1 MITTSEGYKL
11 RTGFNTAAIKNMD
24 VRVYRISTC
33 HWCDKV
39 ETFLKEHGVN
49 YKSIVIDLLSGNEQ
63 EKAIAESYH
72 LSKQRSFPVTY
83 IEGTCVI
90 GFHESRLRHLLKLPP
105 REDEHE
111 RIKPEDSGG
120 KAGLYLKDKDLRAT
134 IEKMREW
141 LMREAKS
148 HGYTINPD
156 EKVVEEILVGLAK
169 NEKRYGYKAC
179 PCRLA
184 TGKYQLDCDIIC
196 PCSYCFLDV
205 EKNGRCYCSLFV
217 SDRFIASDPSLPEY
231 VPDTRERTETGGK
244 SAVFVTEEVPEV
256 VVGAPAILLKTRI
269 KVIGFMQDIVDKNK
283 AGEGFI
289 RMASS
294 LDIQAA
300 AVQWNED
307 TAYTSKIINDTKVAI
322 KLRQDPEV
330 YTYQI
335 LCTAVNGKLMNVEKL
350 FQGIDVPEHKNKLF
364 ECCLIVPSVTCTKED
379 LQLLL
384 PKQGYMS
391 YIYDKYKVAAGFE
404 AEGTGKD
411 TFVIS
416 PEEQMLD
423 KIVEEIVTLETN
435 YQLLSVERQRYILA
449 IDKLDILEST
459 IVSKMRIISMNL
471 QNSLPEALKMWLHGL
486 SNNFG
491 EISGIAEE
499 SRHRMNDTLL
509 KRDVI
514 RRIFKD
520 WGESEG
526 GFNYPALSRFFL
538 ERVDTLGEQYQRLFI
553 RIDGIRREMADL
565 ITMLRTKI
573 DLILQEQSLELQRS
587 MDETTKTQ
595 MMMQHTVEGLS
606 VIVLS
611 YYIIHL
617 AGFIFESLEAS
628 HIINISS
635 TTVKAV
641 FVPIAIAISW
651 YLTFRAKKLI
661 KAHNTRKSK

>member
-1 MITTSEGYKL
+1 
-11 RTGFNTAAIKNMD
+11 MD

-39 ETFLKEHGVN
+39 ETFLKKHGIN
-49 YKSIVIDLLSGNEQ
+49 YKSIVIDLLDGTEQ

-83 IEGTCVI
+83 IDGTCVI
-90 GFHESRLRHLLKLPP
+90 GFHESRLRHLLKLPSQ
-105 REDEHE
+105 REEQE
-111 RIKPEDSGG
+111 RIKLEDGEI
-120 KAGLYLKDKDLRAT
+120 KPGLSSRERDYHET
-134 IEKMREW
+134 IEKTRDW

-148 HGYTINPD
+148 HGYIINPD
-156 EKVVEEILVGLAK
+156 KQVVEEILTGLAV

-196 PCSYCFLDV
+196 PCSYCFMDV

-217 SDRFIASDPSLPEY
+217 SDRFVASDPALPQY
-231 VPDTRERTETGGK
+231 VPDLRERSETGG
-244 SAVFVTEEVPEV
+244 SRVAPIAEEISEV
-256 VVGAPAILLKTRI
+256 AAGVPAILLKTRI
-269 KVIGFMQDIVDKNK
+269 KIIGFMQDIADKNK
-283 AGEGFI
+283 AREGFL
-289 RMASS
+289 RMTSG
-294 LDIQAA
+294 LDTQATD
-300 AVQWNED
+300 VQWNED
-307 TAYTSKIINDTKVAI
+307 TACVSKVINDAKVTI
-322 KLRQDPEV
+322 KLRQDQEV

-335 LCTAVNGKLMNVEKL
+335 ICTAVNGKLTNGEKL
-350 FQGIDVPEHKNKLF
+350 FQRIDVPEHKNKLF
-364 ECCLIVPSVTCTKED
+364 ECYLIVPGAAYTKED

-384 PKQGYMS
+384 PRQRYMS
-391 YIYDKYKVAAGFE
+391 HVYDKYKVAAGFE
-404 AEGTGKD
+404 VEGTGRD

-416 PEEQMLD
+416 PDDQMLD
-423 KIVEEIVTLETN
+423 KIVEEIITLETN

-449 IDKLDILEST
+449 MDKLDILEST

-471 QNSLPEALKMWLHGL
+471 PKSLPEALKGWLHGL

-520 WGESEG
+520 WGEGDG
-526 GFNYPALSRFFL
+526 GFNYPALSRFFM
-538 ERVDTLGEQYQRLFI
+538 EKADTLGDQYQRLFI

-611 YYIIHL
+611 YYTIHL
-617 AGFIFESLEAS
+617 FGFVFESLEAS
-628 HIINISS
+628 HVINVSL
-635 TTVKAV
+635 TTAKAI
-641 FVPIAIAISW
+641 FVPIAIGISW
-651 YLTFRAKKLI
+651 YLTFRAKRLI
-661 KAHNTRKSK
+661 KARSTPKSK

>member
-1 MITTSEGYKL
+1 M
-11 RTGFNTAAIKNMD
+11 
-24 VRVYRISTC
+24 YRISTC

-39 ETFLKEHGVN
+39 ETFLKKHGIN
-49 YKSIVIDLLSGNEQ
+49 YKSIVIDLLDGTEQ
-63 EKAIAESYH
+63 ENAIAESYH

-83 IEGTCVI
+83 IDGTCVI
-90 GFHESRLRHLLKLPP
+90 GFHESRLRHLLKLPSL
-105 REDEHE
+105 REEQE
-111 RIKPEDSGG
+111 RIKIEDGEI
-120 KAGLYLKDKDLRAT
+120 KPGLSLRERDYHET
-134 IEKMREW
+134 IEKMRDW
-141 LMREAKS
+141 LVREAKS

-156 EKVVEEILVGLAK
+156 KQVVEEILTGLAI

-196 PCSYCFLDV
+196 PCSYCFQDV

-217 SDRFIASDPSLPEY
+217 SDRFVASDPALPQY
-231 VPDTRERTETGGK
+231 VPDLRERSETGG
-244 SAVFVTEEVPEV
+244 SRVAPVAEEVCEV
-256 VVGAPAILLKTRI
+256 AAGAPAILLKTRI
-269 KVIGFMQDIVDKNK
+269 KVIGFMQDIADKNK
-283 AGEGFI
+283 AREGFLG
-289 RMASS
+289 MTSG
-294 LDIQAA
+294 LDTQATE
-300 AVQWNED
+300 VQWNED
-307 TAYTSKIINDTKVAI
+307 TACVSKVINDTKVTI
-322 KLRQDPEV
+322 KLRQDQEV

-335 LCTAVNGKLMNVEKL
+335 ICTAVNGKLTNGEKL
-350 FQGIDVPEHKNKLF
+350 FQRIDVPEHKNKLF
-364 ECCLIVPSVTCTKED
+364 ECYLIVPGSTFTKED

-384 PKQGYMS
+384 PGQRYMS
-391 YIYDKYKVAAGFE
+391 HVYDKYKVAAGFE
-404 AEGTGKD
+404 MEGTGKD

-416 PEEQMLD
+416 PGDQMLD
-423 KIVEEIVTLETN
+423 KIVEEIVALETN

-449 IDKLDILEST
+449 MDKLDILEST
-459 IVSKMRIISMNL
+459 IVSKMRIVSMNL
-471 QNSLPEALKMWLHGL
+471 PKSLPESLKGWLHGL

-491 EISGIAEE
+491 DISGIAEE

-520 WGESEG
+520 WGESDG
-526 GFNYPALSRFFL
+526 GFNYPALSRFYL
-538 ERVDTLGEQYQRLFI
+538 EKADTLGDQYQRLFI

-611 YYIIHL
+611 YYTIHL
-617 AGFIFESLEAS
+617 FGFVFESLEAS
-628 HIINISS
+628 HVINVSL
-635 TTVKAV
+635 TTAKAI
-641 FVPIAIAISW
+641 FVPIAIGISW
-651 YLTFRAKKLI
+651 YLTFRARKLI
-661 KAHNTRKSK
+661 KARSTQKSK

>member
-1 MITTSEGYKL
+1 M
-11 RTGFNTAAIKNMD
+11 
-24 VRVYRISTC
+24 YRISTC

-39 ETFLKEHGVN
+39 EIFFKKYGIN
-49 YKSIVIDLLSGNEQ
+49 YKSIVIDLLDGTEQ

-83 IEGTCVI
+83 IDGTCVI
-90 GFHESRLRHLLKLPP
+90 GFHESRLRHLLKLSPQ
-105 REDEHE
+105 REEQE
-111 RIKPEDSGG
+111 RIKLEEGEIKSGLSSKEG
-120 KAGLYLKDKDLRAT
+120 VYRET

-141 LMREAKS
+141 LIREAKS

-156 EKVVEEILVGLAK
+156 KQVVEEILTGLAV
-169 NEKRYGYKAC
+169 NEKRYGYKVC

-196 PCSYCFLDV
+196 PCSYCFQDV

-217 SDRFIASDPSLPEY
+217 SDRYVSGDPSLPQY
-231 VPDTRERTETGGK
+231 VPDSRERSEVGEK
-244 SAVFVTEEVPEV
+244 RAVSVAEEVPDV
-256 VVGAPAILLKTRI
+256 VAGVPAIQLKTCI
-269 KVIGFMQDIVDKNK
+269 KVIGFMQDIADKNK
-283 AGEGFI
+283 AKEGFL
-289 RMASS
+289 RMTSGLDTQAS
-294 LDIQAA
+294 D
-300 AVQWNED
+300 VQWNED
-307 TAYTSKIINDTKVAI
+307 TAYVSKIINDTKVTI
-322 KLRQDPEV
+322 KLKQDQEV

-335 LCTAVNGKLMNVEKL
+335 TCTAVNGKLTNGEKL
-350 FQGIDVPEHKNKLF
+350 FQRIDVPEHKNKLF
-364 ECCLIVPSVTCTKED
+364 ECYLIVPGVTFTKED

-384 PKQGYMS
+384 PGQRYMS
-391 YIYDKYKVAAGFE
+391 HVYDKYKVAAGFE
-404 AEGTGKD
+404 VGGTGKD

-416 PEEQMLD
+416 PENQMLD
-423 KIVEEIVTLETN
+423 KIVEEIVALETN
-435 YQLLSVERQRYILA
+435 YQLLSVEKQRYILA
-449 IDKLDILEST
+449 MDKLDILEST

-471 QNSLPEALKMWLHGL
+471 PKSLPEALKGWLHGL

-491 EISGIAEE
+491 DISGIAEE

-520 WGESEG
+520 WGESDG
-526 GFNYPALSRFFL
+526 GFNYPALSRFYL
-538 ERVDTLGEQYQRLFI
+538 EKADTLGDQYQRLFI

-611 YYIIHL
+611 YYTIHL
-617 AGFIFESLEAS
+617 FGFVFESLEAS
-628 HIINISS
+628 HVINISV
-635 TTVKAV
+635 TTLKAI
-641 FVPIAIAISW
+641 FVPIAIGISW

-661 KAHNTRKSK
+661 KAHSTRKSK

>member
-1 MITTSEGYKL
+1 M
-11 RTGFNTAAIKNMD
+11 
-24 VRVYRISTC
+24 YRISTC

-39 ETFLKEHGVN
+39 ETFLKKHGIK
-49 YKSIVIDLLSGNEQ
+49 YKSVVIDLLDGTEQ

-83 IEGTCVI
+83 IDGTCVI
-90 GFHESRLRHLLKLPP
+90 GFHESRLRHLLKLPSQ
-105 REDEHE
+105 REEQE
-111 RIKPEDSGG
+111 RIKLEDGEI
-120 KAGLYLKDKDLRAT
+120 KPGLSSRGRDSHET
-134 IEKMREW
+134 IEKTRDW

-156 EKVVEEILVGLAK
+156 KQVVEEILTGLAV

-196 PCSYCFLDV
+196 PCSYCFMDV

-217 SDRFIASDPSLPEY
+217 SDRFVASDPALPQY
-231 VPDTRERTETGGK
+231 VPDLRERSETGG
-244 SAVFVTEEVPEV
+244 SRVSPIAEEISEV
-256 VVGAPAILLKTRI
+256 AAGVPAILLKTCI
-269 KVIGFMQDIVDKNK
+269 KIIGFMQDIADKNK
-283 AGEGFI
+283 AREGFL
-289 RMASS
+289 RMTSG
-294 LDIQAA
+294 LDTQATD
-300 AVQWNED
+300 VQWNED
-307 TAYTSKIINDTKVAI
+307 TACVSKVINDAKVTI
-322 KLRQDPEV
+322 KLRQDQEV

-335 LCTAVNGKLMNVEKL
+335 ICTAVNGKLTNGEKL
-350 FQGIDVPEHKNKLF
+350 FQRIDVPEHKNKLF
-364 ECCLIVPSVTCTKED
+364 ECYLIVPGAAYTKED

-384 PKQGYMS
+384 PRQRYMS
-391 YIYDKYKVAAGFE
+391 HVYDKYKVAAGFE
-404 AEGTGKD
+404 VEGTGRD

-416 PEEQMLD
+416 PDDQMLD
-423 KIVEEIVTLETN
+423 KIVEEIITLETN

-449 IDKLDILEST
+449 MDKLDILEST

-471 QNSLPEALKMWLHGL
+471 PKSLPEALKGWLHGL

-520 WGESEG
+520 WGEGDG
-526 GFNYPALSRFFL
+526 GFNYPALSRFFM
-538 ERVDTLGEQYQRLFI
+538 EKADTLGDQYQRLFI

-611 YYIIHL
+611 YYTIHL
-617 AGFIFESLEAS
+617 FGFVFESLEAS
-628 HIINISS
+628 HVINVSL
-635 TTVKAV
+635 TTAKAI
-641 FVPIAIAISW
+641 FVPIAIGISW
-651 YLTFRAKKLI
+651 YLTFRAKRLI
-661 KAHNTRKSK
+661 KARSTPKSK

>member
-1 MITTSEGYKL
+1 M
-11 RTGFNTAAIKNMD
+11 
-24 VRVYRISTC
+24 YRISTC

-39 ETFLKEHGVN
+39 ETFLKIHGVN
-49 YKSIVIDLLSGNEQ
+49 YRSIVVDLLSGTEQ

-72 LSKQRSFPVTY
+72 LSKQRSFPVTD
-83 IEGTCVI
+83 IDDTCVI
-90 GFHESRLRHLLKLPP
+90 GFHESRLRQLLKLPSQKEE
-105 REDEHE
+105 RESIKLEERGVGGGFSLEDKEHQE
-111 RIKPEDSGG
+111 AIQ
-120 KAGLYLKDKDLRAT
+120 
-134 IEKMREW
+134 KMREW
-141 LMREAKS
+141 LLREAES

-156 EKVVEEILVGLAK
+156 EKVVEEILVGLVK
-169 NEKRYGYKAC
+169 NERRYGYKAC

-184 TGKYQLDCDIIC
+184 TGKYQLDCDIVC

-217 SDRFIASDPSLPEY
+217 SDRYVSGGTSFPQYVSDS
-231 VPDTRERTETGGK
+231 RERSELGEK
-244 SAVFVTEEVPEV
+244 RAVYVAEKVSEIVAE
-256 VVGAPAILLKTRI
+256 APAIPLKTHI
-269 KVIGFMQDIVDKNK
+269 KVVGFMQDASDKNR
-283 AGEGFI
+283 ARDGFL

-294 LDIQAA
+294 LDAQVS

-307 TAYTSKIINDTKVAI
+307 TACVSKIIDDTKCII
-322 KLRQDPEV
+322 KLRQDTEV

-335 LCTAVNGKLMNVEKL
+335 AGESVNEKLLNGEKL
-350 FQGIDVPEHKNKLF
+350 FQKINVPEHKNKLF
-364 ECCLIVPSVTCTKED
+364 ECYLIVPGVAYTKED

-384 PKQGYMS
+384 PGQRYMS
-391 YIYDKYKVAAGFE
+391 HVYDKYKVAAGFE
-404 AEGTGKD
+404 VEGTGKD

-416 PEEQMLD
+416 RDDQMFD
-423 KIVEEIVTLETN
+423 RIVEEIVALETN

-449 IDKLDILEST
+449 MDKLDILEST

-471 QNSLPEALKMWLHGL
+471 PKSLPEALKGWLHGL

-491 EISGIAEE
+491 DISGIAEE

-526 GFNYPALSRFFL
+526 GFNYPTLSRFFL
-538 ERVDTLGEQYQRLFI
+538 EKADTLGDQYQRLFI
-553 RIDGIRREMADL
+553 RIDGIRREMGDL

-587 MDETTKTQ
+587 VDETTKTQ
-595 MMMQHTVEGLS
+595 IMMQRTVESLS

-611 YYIIHL
+611 YYTIHL
-617 AGFIFESLEAS
+617 FGFVFESLEAS
-628 HIINISS
+628 HVINISV
-635 TTVKAV
+635 TTLKAI
-641 FVPIAIAISW
+641 FVPIAIGISW

-661 KAHNTRKSK
+661 KAHSTHKSK

>member
-1 MITTSEGYKL
+1 M
-11 RTGFNTAAIKNMD
+11 
-24 VRVYRISTC
+24 YRISTC
-33 HWCDKV
+33 HWCDEV
-39 ETFLKEHGVN
+39 ETFLKKHDVN
-49 YKSIVIDLLSGNEQ
+49 YKSIVIDLLTGTEQ

-83 IEGTCVI
+83 IDGTCVI
-90 GFHESRLRHLLKLPP
+90 GFHESRLRHLLKLPSQK
-105 REDEHE
+105 EEHE
-111 RIKPEDSGG
+111 RIKSDDGEIKTSLSSMERDHHE
-120 KAGLYLKDKDLRAT
+120 T

-156 EKVVEEILVGLAK
+156 KQVIEEILTGLAI

-196 PCSYCFLDV
+196 PCSYCFMDV

-217 SDRFIASDPSLPEY
+217 SDRFVASDPALPEY
-231 VPDTRERTETGGK
+231 VPDLRERSETGGRK
-244 SAVFVTEEVPEV
+244 VVSAAEEISEV
-256 VVGAPAILLKTRI
+256 VAGAPAILLKTRI
-269 KVIGFMQDIVDKNK
+269 KIIGFMQDIADKNK
-283 AGEGFI
+283 AKEGFI
-289 RMASS
+289 KITRI
-294 LDIQAA
+294 LDTQVSDI
-300 AVQWNED
+300 QWNED
-307 TAYTSKIINDTKVAI
+307 TAYVSKVINDTKVTI
-322 KLRQDPEV
+322 KLKQEQEV

-335 LCTAVNGKLMNVEKL
+335 VCTAVNGKLTNGEKL
-350 FQGIDVPEHKNKLF
+350 FQRIDVPEHKNKLF
-364 ECCLIVPSVTCTKED
+364 ECYLIVPGVTFTKED

-384 PKQGYMS
+384 PGQRYMS
-391 YIYDKYKVAAGFE
+391 HVYDKYKVAAGFE
-404 AEGTGKD
+404 VGGTGKD

-416 PEEQMLD
+416 PENQMLD
-423 KIVEEIVTLETN
+423 KIVEEIVALETN
-435 YQLLSVERQRYILA
+435 YQLLSVEKQRYILA
-449 IDKLDILEST
+449 MDKLDILEST

-471 QNSLPEALKMWLHGL
+471 PKSLPEALKGWLHGL

-491 EISGIAEE
+491 DISGIAEE

-520 WGESEG
+520 WGECGG
-526 GFNYPALSRFFL
+526 GFNYPVLSRYFM
-538 ERVDTLGEQYQRLFI
+538 EKADTLGDQYQRLFI

-565 ITMLRTKI
+565 ITILRTKI

-611 YYIIHL
+611 YYTIHL
-617 AGFIFESLEAS
+617 FGFVFESLEAS
-628 HIINISS
+628 HVINISL
-635 TTVKAV
+635 TTAKAI
-641 FVPIAIAISW
+641 FVPIAIGISW

-661 KAHNTRKSK
+661 KTHSIHKSK

>member
-1 MITTSEGYKL
+1 
-11 RTGFNTAAIKNMD
+11 
-24 VRVYRISTC
+24 VYRISTC

-39 ETFLKEHGVN
+39 ETFLNKHDVN
-49 YKSIVIDLLSGNEQ
+49 YKSIVIDLLAGNEQ

-83 IEGTCVI
+83 IDGTCVI
-90 GFHESRLRHLLKLPP
+90 GFHESRLRHLLKLPSQK
-105 REDEHE
+105 EEHE
-111 RIKPEDSGG
+111 RIKSDDGEIKTSLSSMERDHHE
-120 KAGLYLKDKDLRAT
+120 T

-156 EKVVEEILVGLAK
+156 KQVIEEILTGLAI

-196 PCSYCFLDV
+196 PCSYCFMDV

-217 SDRFIASDPSLPEY
+217 SDRFVASDPALPEY
-231 VPDTRERTETGGK
+231 VPDLRERSETGGRGVV
-244 SAVFVTEEVPEV
+244 SAAEEISEV
-256 VVGAPAILLKTRI
+256 VAGAPAILLKTRI
-269 KVIGFMQDIVDKNK
+269 KIIGFMQDIADKNK
-283 AGEGFI
+283 AKEGFI
-289 RMASS
+289 KITRI
-294 LDIQAA
+294 LDTQVSDI
-300 AVQWNED
+300 QWNED
-307 TAYTSKIINDTKVAI
+307 TAYVSKVINDTKVTI
-322 KLRQDPEV
+322 KLKQEQEV

-335 LCTAVNGKLMNVEKL
+335 VCTAVNGKLTNGEKL
-350 FQGIDVPEHKNKLF
+350 FQRIGVPEHKNKLF
-364 ECCLIVPSVTCTKED
+364 ECYLIVPGVAFTKED
-379 LQLLL
+379 LQLHL
-384 PKQGYMS
+384 PGQRYMS
-391 YIYDKYKVAAGFE
+391 HIYDKYKIAAGFE
-404 AEGTGKD
+404 VEGTGKD

-416 PEEQMLD
+416 SEDQMLD
-423 KIVEEIVTLETN
+423 KIVEEIVALETN

-449 IDKLDILEST
+449 MDKLDILEST
-459 IVSKMRIISMNL
+459 IVSQMRIISMNL
-471 QNSLPEALKMWLHGL
+471 PKSLPEALKGWLHGL

-491 EISGIAEE
+491 DISGIAEE

-520 WGESEG
+520 WGESDG
-526 GFNYPALSRFFL
+526 GFNYPALSRFYL
-538 ERVDTLGEQYQRLFI
+538 EKADTLGDQYQRLFI

-565 ITMLRTKI
+565 ITILRTKI

-611 YYIIHL
+611 YYTIHL
-617 AGFIFESLEAS
+617 FGFVFESLEAS
-628 HIINISS
+628 HVINISL
-635 TTVKAV
+635 TTAKAI
-641 FVPIAIAISW
+641 FVPIAIGISW

-661 KAHNTRKSK
+661 KAHRD

>member
-1 MITTSEGYKL
+1 MVKSNPVYLQRREIIAKPSEK
-11 RTGFNTAAIKNMD
+11 T
-24 VRVYRISTC
+24 
-33 HWCDKV
+33 
-39 ETFLKEHGVN
+39 
-49 YKSIVIDLLSGNEQ
+49 
-63 EKAIAESYH
+63 
-72 LSKQRSFPVTY
+72 
-83 IEGTCVI
+83 
-90 GFHESRLRHLLKLPP
+90 
-105 REDEHE
+105 
-111 RIKPEDSGG
+111 
-120 KAGLYLKDKDLRAT
+120 
-134 IEKMREW
+134 REW

-156 EKVVEEILVGLAK
+156 KQVVEEILTGLAV

-196 PCSYCFLDV
+196 PCSYCFMDV
-205 EKNGRCYCSLFV
+205 EKTGGVIAHYLYRIVLFQATHFAPV
-217 SDRFIASDPSLPEY
+217 H
-231 VPDTRERTETGGK
+231 VPDLRERSEPGG
-244 SAVFVTEEVPEV
+244 SRVSPVAEEVSEAAA
-256 VVGAPAILLKTRI
+256 GAPAIPLKTRI
-269 KVIGFMQDIVDKNK
+269 KVIGFIQDSADKNK
-283 AGEGFI
+283 AREGFL
-289 RMASS
+289 RMTSG
-294 LDIQAA
+294 LDTRATD
-300 AVQWNED
+300 VQWNED
-307 TAYTSKIINDTKVAI
+307 TACVSKVINDAKVTI
-322 KLRQDPEV
+322 KLRQDQEV

-335 LCTAVNGKLMNVEKL
+335 ICTAVNGKLTNGEKL
-350 FQGIDVPEHKNKLF
+350 FQRIDVPEHKNKLF
-364 ECCLIVPSVTCTKED
+364 ECYLIVPGATFTKED

-384 PKQGYMS
+384 PGQRYMS
-391 YIYDKYKVAAGFE
+391 QVYDKYKVAAGFE
-404 AEGTGKD
+404 VEGTGRD

-416 PEEQMLD
+416 PGDQMLD
-423 KIVEEIVTLETN
+423 KIVEEIIALETN

-449 IDKLDILEST
+449 MDKLDILEST

-471 QNSLPEALKMWLHGL
+471 PKSLPEALKGWLHGL

-520 WGESEG
+520 WGKAMAGLIIRRS
-526 GFNYPALSRFFL
+526 PDFL
-538 ERVDTLGEQYQRLFI
+538 WKKADTLGDQYQRLFI

-611 YYIIHL
+611 YYTIHL
-617 AGFIFESLEAS
+617 FGFVFESLEAS
-628 HIINISS
+628 HVINVSL
-635 TTVKAV
+635 TTAKSHFCAYSDRHQLV
-641 FVPIAIAISW
+641 S
-651 YLTFRAKKLI
+651 YLSCKEI
-661 KAHNTRKSK
+661 N

>member
-1 MITTSEGYKL
+1 M
-11 RTGFNTAAIKNMD
+11 
-24 VRVYRISTC
+24 YRISTC

-39 ETFLKEHGVN
+39 EAFLKIHGVN
-49 YKSIVIDLLSGNEQ
+49 YRSVVVDLLAGNEQ
-63 EKAIAESYH
+63 EKAIEESYH

-83 IEGTCVI
+83 IDGTCVI
-90 GFHESRLRHLLKLPP
+90 GFHESRLRQLLKLPSQKEE
-105 REDEHE
+105 RE
-111 RIKPEDSGG
+111 RIKFEEYGVAGG
-120 KAGLYLKDKDLRAT
+120 FSLEDKDHREA
-134 IEKMREW
+134 IRKMREW
-141 LMREAKS
+141 LLREAAS
-148 HGYTINPD
+148 QGYTINPD

-196 PCSYCFLDV
+196 PCSYCFMDV

-217 SDRFIASDPSLPEY
+217 SDRFVASDPAFPQY
-231 VPDTRERTETGGK
+231 VPDLRERSETEGRR
-244 SAVFVTEEVPEV
+244 SVSVAEEVPAV
-256 VVGAPAILLKTRI
+256 VAVAPEILLKTCI
-269 KVIGFMQDIVDKNK
+269 KVIGFMQDIADKNR
-283 AGEGFI
+283 ASDGFL

-294 LDIQAA
+294 LDTQVS

-307 TAYTSKIINDTKVAI
+307 TACVSKSIDDTKFVI
-322 KLRQDPEV
+322 KLRQDTEV
-330 YTYQI
+330 YIYQI
-335 LCTAVNGKLMNVEKL
+335 TCESVNGKLLNGEKL
-350 FQGIDVPEHKNKLF
+350 IQRISVPEHKNKLF
-364 ECCLIVPSVTCTKED
+364 ECYLIVPSMAYTKED

-384 PKQGYMS
+384 PRQRYMS
-391 YIYDKYKVAAGFE
+391 HIYEKYKVAAGFE
-404 AEGTGKD
+404 VEGTGKD
-411 TFVIS
+411 TFIIS
-416 PEEQMLD
+416 PDDQMLD
-423 KIVEEIVTLETN
+423 KIVEEIITLEKN

-449 IDKLDILEST
+449 VDKLDILEST

-471 QNSLPEALKMWLHGL
+471 PKSLPEALKGWLHGL

-491 EISGIAEE
+491 DISGIAEE

-520 WGESEG
+520 WGEVDG
-526 GFNYPALSRFFL
+526 GFNYPALSRFIL
-538 ERVDTLGEQYQRLFI
+538 EKADTLGDQYQRLFI
-553 RIDGIRREMADL
+553 RIDGIRREMSDL

-611 YYIIHL
+611 YYTIHL
-617 AGFIFESLEAS
+617 FGFVFESLEAS
-628 HIINISS
+628 HVVNVSL
-635 TTVKAV
+635 TTAKAI
-641 FVPIAIAISW
+641 FVPIAIGISW
-651 YLTFRAKKLI
+651 YLTFRAKRLI
-661 KAHNTRKSK
+661 KARSTQKSK

>member
-1 MITTSEGYKL
+1 M
-11 RTGFNTAAIKNMD
+11 
-24 VRVYRISTC
+24 YRISTC

-39 ETFLKEHGVN
+39 ETFLKKHGIN
-49 YKSIVIDLLSGNEQ
+49 YKSIVIDLLDGTEQ
-63 EKAIAESYH
+63 ENAIAESYH

-83 IEGTCVI
+83 IDGTCVI
-90 GFHESRLRHLLKLPP
+90 GFHESRLRHLLKLPSQ
-105 REDEHE
+105 REEQE
-111 RIKPEDSGG
+111 RIRLEDGEIKP
-120 KAGLYLKDKDLRAT
+120 GLSSRERDYHET
-134 IEKMREW
+134 IEKTRDW

-156 EKVVEEILVGLAK
+156 KQVVEEILTGLAV

-196 PCSYCFLDV
+196 PCSYCFMDV

-217 SDRFIASDPSLPEY
+217 SDRFIASDPALPQY
-231 VPDTRERTETGGK
+231 VPDLRERSETGG
-244 SAVFVTEEVPEV
+244 SRVAPVAEEVSEV
-256 VVGAPAILLKTRI
+256 AAGAPAIPLKTRI
-269 KVIGFMQDIVDKNK
+269 KIIGFMQDIADKNK
-283 AGEGFI
+283 AREGFL
-289 RMASS
+289 RMTSG
-294 LDIQAA
+294 LDTRATD
-300 AVQWNED
+300 VQWNED
-307 TAYTSKIINDTKVAI
+307 TACVSKVINDAKVTI
-322 KLRQDPEV
+322 KLRQDQEV

-335 LCTAVNGKLMNVEKL
+335 ICTAVNGKLTNGEKL
-350 FQGIDVPEHKNKLF
+350 FQSIDVPEHKNKLF
-364 ECCLIVPSVTCTKED
+364 ECYLIVPGAAYTKED

-384 PKQGYMS
+384 PRQRYMS
-391 YIYDKYKVAAGFE
+391 RVYDKYKVAAGFE
-404 AEGTGKD
+404 VEGTGRD

-416 PEEQMLD
+416 PDDQMLD
-423 KIVEEIVTLETN
+423 KIVEEIITLETN

-449 IDKLDILEST
+449 MDKLDILEST

-471 QNSLPEALKMWLHGL
+471 PKSLPEALKGWLHGL

-520 WGESEG
+520 WGEGDG
-526 GFNYPALSRFFL
+526 GFNYPTLSRFFM
-538 ERVDTLGEQYQRLFI
+538 EKADTLGDQYQRLFI

-611 YYIIHL
+611 YYTIHL
-617 AGFIFESLEAS
+617 FGFVFESLEAS
-628 HIINISS
+628 HVINVSL
-635 TTVKAV
+635 TTAKAI
-641 FVPIAIAISW
+641 FVPIAIGISW
-651 YLTFRAKKLI
+651 YLTFRARKLI
-661 KAHNTRKSK
+661 KARSTHKSK